1 MLAEGVGLLAA
12 ARSSG
17 RALAAMTTYSLEST
31 RAICTAAD
39 EVGLAVIMQA
49 GSSSFGAVGREL
61 LAASALSAARDAA
74 VPVGVHLDH
83 STDVDEI
90 RSCIAFGYTSVMV
103 DGSQLKFED
112 NIALTRAVVDEAHA
126 AGVWVEGE
134 LGPISGDEDLLTDAV
149 AARLTDPDQAAEF
162 ALRTGVDA
170 LAVAIGNVHGFT
182 TTPVRLDLA
191 RLKAIAT
198 LTPIPLVLHG
208 ASGLSDE
215 DLSNAVR
222 AGVAKVN
229 INAELRRAYM
239 TALRAGLA
247 QNDDDIRRLQGL
259 AIEAMI
265 VVAKAKVL
273 LLAGGAVRADDRA
286 K

>member
-1 MLAEGVGLLAA
+1 MLAKGVGLLAA
-12 ARSSG
+12 AHSNG

-31 RAICTAAD
+31 RAVCTAAE
-39 EVGLAVIMQA
+39 EVGLAVILQA

-61 LAASALSAARDAA
+61 LAASALSAARDAS

-90 RSCIAFGYTSVMV
+90 RSCIALGYTSVMV
-103 DGSQLKFED
+103 DGSQLKFEA

-134 LGPISGDEDLLTDAV
+134 LGPISGDEDSSTDAV

-162 ALRTGVDA
+162 VLRTGVDA
-170 LAVAIGNVHGFT
+170 LAVAIGNVHGCT

-191 RLKAIAT
+191 RLQAIAT
-198 LTPIPLVLHG
+198 LTPVPLVLHG

-222 AGVAKVN
+222 VGVAKVN
-229 INAELRRAYM
+229 INAELRRAYLA
-239 TALRAGLA
+239 ALRAGLA
-247 QNDDDIRRLQGL
+247 QNDDDIRRLQEL
-259 AIEAMI
+259 AIKAMI
-265 VVAKAKVL
+265 VVAKAKIL
-273 LLAGGAVRADDRA
+273 LLAGGAELRR
-286 K
+286 

>member
-1 MLAEGVGLLAA
+1 MLTKGVGLLTA
-12 ARSSG
+12 ARSNG
-17 RALAAMTTYSLEST
+17 RALAAMTTYGLEST
-31 RAICTAAD
+31 RAICAAAE
-39 EVGLAVIMQA
+39 EVGLAVIRQA

-61 LAASALSAARDAA
+61 LAASALAAARDAS

-90 RSCIAFGYTSVMV
+90 RCCIALGYTSVMI
-103 DGSQLKFED
+103 DGSQLTFKD

-134 LGPISGDEDLLTDAV
+134 LGPISGDEDSSTDAV
-149 AARLTDPDQAAEF
+149 AARLTNPDQAAEF
-162 ALRTGVDA
+162 VLRTGVDA

-191 RLKAIAT
+191 RLHAIAT
-198 LTPIPLVLHG
+198 LTPVPLVLHG

-222 AGVAKVN
+222 VGVAKVN
-229 INAELRRAYM
+229 INAELRRAYLS
-239 TALRAGLA
+239 ALRAGLA
-247 QNDDDIRRLQGL
+247 QSDDDIRTLQKL
-259 AIEAMI
+259 AIKAMV
-265 VVAKAKVL
+265 VVAKAKIL
-273 LLAGGAVRADDRA
+273 LLAGDADRADDRA
-286 K
+286 E